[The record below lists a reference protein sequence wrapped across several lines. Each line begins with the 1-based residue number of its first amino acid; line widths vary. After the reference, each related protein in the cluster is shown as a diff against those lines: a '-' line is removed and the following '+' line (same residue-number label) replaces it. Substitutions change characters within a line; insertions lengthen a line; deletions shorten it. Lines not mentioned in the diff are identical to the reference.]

1 MKKIL
6 MIGTGGTIAS
16 KWTED
21 GLAPGLTSEDILS
34 YIPQVKDV
42 CEVSTLQV
50 CNIDSTNVTP
60 KHWVMLSKVIEEQYD
75 KYDGFVI
82 CHGTDTLA
90 YTAAALSYMIQ
101 NSNKPIVITGSQKPI
116 NMDVTDAKTNLLDSF
131 IYAADEESQDVN
143 IVFDGKVIVGT
154 RAKKERAKSYNA
166 FSSINFPYPA
176 VIQDGRVIRYLQT
189 VPYTGAVRFYHEMKN
204 SVYVLKVIPG
214 MNPDILGYI
223 FDKYDAIVIE
233 SFGVGGL
240 PESVMERFYQEMSA
254 WISRGKIVVMTTQVA
269 NEGSNMT
276 VYEVGKKVK
285 QDFNL
290 IEAYDMTLE
299 ATITKLMWLMGLPK
313 MKYTKFK
320 ELYYTMVNHDILFTK
335 KEKKKQW
342 EYLFFDLDGTLTDP
356 KEGITKSVAYALQRF
371 GIETED
377 LDSLCK
383 FIGPPLK
390 ESFQKYYGMNDE
402 EGDRAVELYREYFRP
417 YGVYE
422 NKVYEGIDNLLAGLK
437 EKGKCLVVASSKP
450 TVFVETVLEHFN
462 LRKYFTV
469 VVGSEL
475 DGRRVKKGEVI
486 AYAMQEAG
494 VTDESQVV
502 MIGDREHDIIGAKE
516 NRIASIGVTYG
527 YGSRKE
533 HEAAGADRIA
543 ESVQDLA
550 KLLG

>member
-34 YIPQVKDV
+34 YIPQVKEV
-42 CEVSTLQV
+42 CQVSTMQV

-60 KHWVMLSKVIEEQYD
+60 DHWIMLARVIEEQYER
-75 KYDGFVI
+75 YDGFVV

-101 NSNKPIVITGSQKPI
+101 NSEKPIVITGSQKPI

-131 IYAADEESQDVN
+131 IYAADDQSQDVT

-176 VIQDGRVIRYLQT
+176 VIQDQKVIRYLPT
-189 VPYTGAVRFYHEMKN
+189 IPYKEKVTFYHEMCN
-204 SVYVLKVIPG
+204 SVYVLKVLPG
-214 MNPDILGYI
+214 MRPEILGYI
-223 FDKYDAIVIE
+223 FETYDAIVIE

-240 PESVMERFYQEMSA
+240 PASMMERFYQEMQA

-276 VYEVGKKVK
+276 VYEVGKKMK

-313 MKYTKFK
+313 MKYSKLK
-320 ELYYTMVNHDILFTK
+320 EMYYTTINHDILFTK
-335 KEKKKQW
+335 
-342 EYLFFDLDGTLTDP
+342 
-356 KEGITKSVAYALQRF
+356 
-371 GIETED
+371 
-377 LDSLCK
+377 
-383 FIGPPLK
+383 
-390 ESFQKYYGMNDE
+390 N
-402 EGDRAVELYREYFRP
+402 
-417 YGVYE
+417 
-422 NKVYEGIDNLLAGLK
+422 
-437 EKGKCLVVASSKP
+437 
-450 TVFVETVLEHFN
+450 
-462 LRKYFTV
+462 
-469 VVGSEL
+469 
-475 DGRRVKKGEVI
+475 EV
-486 AYAMQEAG
+486 
-494 VTDESQVV
+494 S
-502 MIGDREHDIIGAKE
+502 
-516 NRIASIGVTYG
+516 
-527 YGSRKE
+527 
-533 HEAAGADRIA
+533 
-543 ESVQDLA
+543 
-550 KLLG
+550 